1 MGRNAKLKSSEEQSH
16 IDPRA
21 PDFLSSHPA
30 TPERIRSPR
39 AAPRQFNAPGAGE
52 RDKAAYLASVDGM
65 VYGEDPSEGFVRGRR
80 FLHPSLGFTFLALE
94 GFVLDTTAQAVR
106 GVKEAGGQPLRLAVV
121 RVPEE
126 QPLADYLSSGGVE
139 NTDPKSVEEVVIN
152 GLPAATATAKG
163 DQWVFRLYA
172 VRFGSDVYR
181 FIFASKRTTAEVDRA
196 FRESVGTFR
205 RMTLA
210 ESQAAKP
217 LHIKI
222 VTVAAG
228 DTVERL
234 ASRMAVAGRAVERF
248 RVLNGL
254 GPNDRANPGDQGK
267 IAPDAS
273 RAICAEFA
281 KQGVAM
287 LDAPISGSP
296 VTLAQGNAAVMVG
309 GDKAAFERIEPVLR
323 AIGPKVTYIGASGL
337 AVQMKIAVNLL
348 LMVEVIAFG
357 EAVALAEK
365 GGVARE
371 IAVDAIL
378 KSVAA
383 SPVLGY
389 RGPFILEGKMPTVP
403 LADVTLQQKD
413 MLLALEL
420 GRKLGSP
427 VPLAAAANEMMN
439 ACRGLGLDH
448 RDFVTAHEVYR
459 RLGGET

>member
-1 MGRNAKLKSSEEQSH
+1 MNIGFVGLGAMGAGIVPRLMAAGYAVTGWNRSKQKAEPL
-16 IDPRA
+16 IAAGMRLAPTPRA
-21 PDFLSSHPA
+21 VADASDVVFSIV
-30 TPERIRSPR
+30 TD
-39 AAPRQFNAPGAGE
+39 AA
-52 RDKAAYLASVDGM
+52 
-65 VYGEDPSEGFVRGRR
+65 
-80 FLHPSLGFTFLALE
+80 
-94 GFVLDTTAQAVR
+94 AVR
-106 GVKEAGGQPLRLAVV
+106 
-121 RVPEE
+121 
-126 QPLADYLSSGGVE
+126 
-139 NTDPKSVEEVVIN
+139 
-152 GLPAATATAKG
+152 
-163 DQWVFRLYA
+163 
-172 VRFGSDVYR
+172 
-181 FIFASKRTTAEVDRA
+181 
-196 FRESVGTFR
+196 
-205 RMTLA
+205 
-210 ESQAAKP
+210 
-217 LHIKI
+217 
-222 VTVAAG
+222 
-228 DTVERL
+228 
-234 ASRMAVAGRAVERF
+234 AVALGDDGIIA
-248 RVLNGL
+248 GL
-254 GPNDRANPGDQGK
+254 KKGGIYADMST

-383 SPVLGY
+383 SPVLAY
-389 RGPFILEGKMPTVP
+389 RGPFILDGKMPAVP